1 MRTCINDIQFFD
13 KKPGAT
19 TTNKGTWITFENQQ
33 LVEESYKPLIRE
45 IRKPKVYSSFKENT
59 WNADLVNKQLISK
72 YGKGTAFVLSV
83 IDAF

>member
-1 MRTCINDIQFFD
+1 MWTCINNIQFFD

-33 LVEESYKPLIRE
+33 VVEESCKPLIRK
-45 IRKPKVYSSFKENT
+45 IRKPKVYSSFEENT
-59 WNADLVNKQLISK
+59 WNVDLVNKQLISK
-72 YGKGTAFVLSV
+72 YGKGIAFVLSV